1 MISQTPTPTPMSRT
15 IPPKLMASS
24 TDMMILKLL
33 EQEDMYGY
41 RIIREIAARSKD
53 TFKLN
58 EGTLYPILHMLEKE
72 GHLTSYDGQSE
83 TGRSRRYYHITT
95 QGQLHLTARMEEW
108 HVFSDAVSL
117 VLKPEGV

>member
-1 MISQTPTPTPMSRT
+1 MKISKELLKGSTA
-15 IPPKLMASS
+15 LMVLRVIA
-24 TDMMILKLL
+24 
-33 EQEDMYGY
+33 EEDMYGY

-83 TGRSRRYYHITT
+83 TGRSRRYYHITI

-108 HVFSDAVSL
+108 QVFSDAVSL